1 MTDSDIPAQADSS
14 GQRGPAQ
21 HERREQIIAVADAHF
36 RRYGYDKTSV
46 ADIAKEIG
54 VSSAYLY
61 RFFESKQAIGEAIC
75 SMTLGRIIDAME
87 AVASSDE
94 SATKRL
100 RKLFKTVL
108 DQGLELFF
116 NERKL
121 HDIVLVAVE
130 TQWGSV
136 PRYKLAKQAAIRR
149 IVSDGR
155 ASGEFERKTP
165 LDEVCSG
172 IDEAMWLFAHPMM
185 LEQREPEELQEACT
199 AIVGLV
205 LRSLSV

>member
-1 MTDSDIPAQADSS
+1 MTEPESTPMADGP

-36 RRYGYDKTSV
+36 RHYGYDKTSV

-61 RFFESKQAIGEAIC
+61 RFFDSKQAIGEAVC
-75 SMTLGRIIDAME
+75 SMTLGRIIDAMD
-87 AVASSDE
+87 AVAASDE
-94 SATKRL
+94 SAITRL
-100 RKLFKTVL
+100 RRLFKTVL
-108 DQGLELFF
+108 DQGLDLFF
-116 NERKL
+116 NERRL

-130 TQWGSV
+130 TQWGAV

-155 ASGEFERKTP
+155 AAGEFERKTP
-165 LDEVCSG
+165 IDEVCRG
-172 IDEAMWLFAHPMM
+172 IDEAMWLFAHPVM
-185 LEQREPEELQEACT
+185 LEQRDPQELQEACT
-199 AIVGLV
+199 AIVALV